1 METKAK
7 NKIYLLLIYAIFPII
22 ASIVYWFAEPYS
34 YIGSYEIMHRI
45 GSVFGVF
52 AFVWMCFNVIIMT
65 KIKVIETNFGLD
77 WLLKF
82 HAGMAA
88 LALILGSL
96 HYPLLRIGADLDP
109 TQLRT
114 GNFGWASLVIVM
126 VLAIIFM
133 SNRLVRINIVRKM
146 RAAAFKRRY
155 RYEINKLIHNLPIL
169 GLSLLF
175 LHTIISFTSASS
187 LYMLGVYYFF
197 FSITLISWIYHKLIR
212 RFRSISD
219 PYVYRK
225 SSWDTISKEKIPE
238 KDRKWALN
246 LLKQTPSLYPCLQC
260 GICTAECPISKVTM
274 GNYNPRRNVLATLLG
289 NKDSLLNR
297 DDLVIWGCT
306 ECHTCDEVCPHDIEL
321 TSLFASLKNQ
331 SIALGKGPDNI
342 VKQAHNIFDHG
353 KAIHSQPAIEHRRQE
368 LGLPAVSE
376 PDISEVQTLLTNL
389 GIKDKFEL
397 RTSLNKS

>member
-22 ASIVYWFAEPYS
+22 ASIVYWFAEPDS
-34 YIGSYEIMHRI
+34 SLGDYEITHRI
-45 GSVFGVF
+45 GSVFGIF
-52 AFVWMCFNVIIMT
+52 SFVWMCFSVIIMT

-96 HYPLLRIGADLDP
+96 HYPLVRIGLEFED
-109 TQLRT
+109 TQMRS

-126 VLAIIFM
+126 ILAIIFM
-133 SNRLVRINIVRKM
+133 SNRLVKISMVRKI
-146 RAAAFKRRY
+146 RAAAYKGRY
-155 RYEINKLIHNLPIL
+155 RYKINKLIHNLPIL

-175 LHTIISFTSASS
+175 FHTIVSFTSASS
-187 LYMLGVYYFF
+187 WFMLGVYCFF
-197 FSITLISWIYHKLIR
+197 FSITLIRWIYHKLIR
-212 RFRSISD
+212 RLRSINN
-219 PYVYRK
+219 PYIHRK
-225 SSWDTISKEKIPE
+225 SSWDDVSKIVEGGQ
-238 KDRKWALN
+238 KDRKWALK

-260 GICTAECPISKVTM
+260 GVCTSECPVSKVTM
-274 GNYNPRRNVLATLLG
+274 GNYNPRRNVLAVLLG
-289 NKDSLLNR
+289 YKDLLLNR
-297 DDLVIWGCT
+297 DDLAIWGCT
-306 ECHTCDEVCPHDIEL
+306 DCHTCDEVCPYDIEL

-331 SIALGKGPDNI
+331 SVALGKGPEYI
-342 VKQAHNIFDHG
+342 GEQAKVIFDNA
-353 KAIHSQPAIEHRRQE
+353 KAIPSQPAIERRREE

-389 GIKDKFEL
+389 GFKDKFNLTE
-397 RTSLNKS
+397 S